1 MKHYLNLFEN
11 DVDWDDIGYYE
22 DFLLEASFSETL
34 SDDLKVLAGM
44 QYTAVIAGIMINSR
58 LDSRYYK
65 IYNEV
70 VWDYIPS
77 EWK

>member
-1 MKHYLNLFEN
+1 MKHYLNLFKN
-11 DVDWDDIGYYE
+11 DVDWDDIGCYE

-70 VWDYIPS
+70 VWNYIPS